1 MRTLA
6 TACVGMMI
14 VWVAGCC
21 NCIKPPVIDT
31 RPLPPPISLDEQL
44 QMLNR
49 RASELPLLKA
59 KAESGG
65 VELLYTKD
73 GKTHHDSC
81 EGTLLLQQNY
91 ADHTA
96 NVKLAARALDQDV
109 FVLGRNEQV
118 QWRIDYDHPPHAWV
132 WPAQGRMNLWE
143 MPDASRADLN
153 LLKADLIPL
162 VLAITEIVPEPGA
175 NGGTISMRVDDLRGV
190 NDLLISH
197 RAADGSTV
205 VEREILI
212 DRRSGEVREVD
223 LFGPG
228 GVLLVHATLAGYVPV
243 VLGDGAKSPDGVVP
257 TMPRQ
262 IVIDQPATH
271 FRVGLTLAGW
281 QMPAKLSPAAFATP
295 DWTEQGITPMQ
306 GE

>member
-1 MRTLA
+1 MRIMAA
-6 TACVGMMI
+6 TCVGVAS
-14 VWVAGCC
+14 VWLAGCC
-21 NCIKPPVIDT
+21 NCIKPPVVDM
-31 RPLPPPISLDEQL
+31 RPLPPPISLDQQL
-44 QMLNR
+44 QLLNQ
-49 RASELPLLKA
+49 RASELPMLRA

-118 QWRIDYDHPPHAWV
+118 QWRIDYDHPPRAWV
-132 WPAQGRMNLWE
+132 WPAQGQVNLWE

-153 LLKADLIPL
+153 LLKASLIPE
-162 VLAITEIVPEPGA
+162 VLAITEIVPEPGSA
-175 NGGTISMRVDDLRGV
+175 TLSMRVDDLRGV
-190 NDLLISH
+190 NDLLVSH
-197 RAADGSTV
+197 RAADGSLV
-205 VEREILI
+205 VEREILV

-243 VLGDGAKSPDGVVP
+243 LLGDGAKSPDGVVP

-281 QMPAKLSPAAFATP
+281 QMPATFSAAAFATP
-295 DWTEQGITPMQ
+295 DWNEQGITPIQ
-306 GE
+306 GD